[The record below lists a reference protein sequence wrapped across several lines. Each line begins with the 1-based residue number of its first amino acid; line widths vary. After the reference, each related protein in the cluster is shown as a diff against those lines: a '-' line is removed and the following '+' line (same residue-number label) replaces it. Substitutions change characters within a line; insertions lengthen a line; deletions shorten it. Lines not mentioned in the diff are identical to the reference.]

1 MSLPV
6 RNGAPRGI
14 AAPLAQRRTEF
25 LPAILQLQEE
35 APSPLPRAILWTV
48 LALSAALAAWACV
61 GKLDVVAVA
70 EGRLVPK
77 SQLRIVQPAEGGVMR
92 ELLVK
97 EGERVRAGQVLAR
110 MDVRATEADAMT
122 VQNEIA
128 SRRLQL
134 RRIDAELGV
143 ARLQQLP
150 DDPPRLYAQ
159 VEAQREARAHAHEA
173 SLAEQRTVV
182 ARARREVQAAMETQA
197 KLAGALPVLLEQER
211 AFERL
216 ARDGYA
222 GKLMVAQRSRE
233 RLEAEQDLR
242 AQEHRVEGAR
252 AAIDQGERRIAQIN
266 ASYRAQLQAERVDA
280 EAQLARLLQDLE
292 KFNHR
297 QRQAELRAPADGVVK
312 DLATQTPGAVLA
324 PGTVLMTLVP
334 EGEALV
340 AEVWLANQDAG
351 FVASGQSAKLKLASF
366 PFQRYGMLDAKVVR
380 ISADSTERSGD
391 ATRAGG
397 VDGTRPSSVAYA
409 YRAQLEPMTQQ
420 LRLGEARHA
429 LLPGMQLTAEIKL
442 AERTVLEYL
451 LSPVQKLAAEA
462 GRER

>member
-1 MSLPV
+1 MNLPV
-6 RNGAPRGI
+6 RTAAGRIATDAP
-14 AAPLAQRRTEF
+14 AVARRSEF
-25 LPAILQLQEE
+25 LPAILRLQEE
-35 APSPLPRAILWTV
+35 PPSPLPRFVLWTV
-48 LALSAALAAWACV
+48 LALAGALALWASF

-97 EGERVRAGQVLAR
+97 EGERVQTGQVLAR
-110 MDVRATEADAMT
+110 MDVRAAEADAAT
-122 VQNEIA
+122 ARNEIA
-128 SRRLQL
+128 LRRLQL
-134 RRIDAELGV
+134 RRIDAELDGT
-143 ARLQQLP
+143 RLAALAE
-150 DDPPRLYAQ
+150 DPPRLHAQ
-159 VEAQREARAHAHEA
+159 VEAQREARADAHGA
-173 SLAEQRTVV
+173 SLAEQRTVI
-182 ARARREVQAAMETQA
+182 ARARRDMQAALETLG
-197 KLAGALPVLLEQER
+197 KLSGALPVLIEQER

-222 GKLMVAQRSRE
+222 GKLMLAQRSRE

-252 AAIDQGERRIAQIN
+252 ASIDQGERRIAQL
-266 ASYRAQLQAERVDA
+266 AAGYRAQLQGERVEA
-280 EAQLARLLQDLE
+280 EAQLARLVQELDKLS
-292 KFNHR
+292 HR
-297 QRQAELRAPADGVVK
+297 QKLAELRSPANGVVK
-312 DLATQTPGAVLA
+312 DLATQTPGAVLS

-351 FVASGQSAKLKLASF
+351 FVTGGQNAKLKLASF
-366 PFQRYGMLDAKVVR
+366 PFQRYGMLDARVARV
-380 ISADSTERSGD
+380 SADSTER
-391 ATRAGG
+391 GG
-397 VDGTRPSSVAYA
+397 EAAKGGSAFA
-409 YRAQLEPMTQQ
+409 YRAQLEPLAQE

-442 AERTVLEYL
+442 AERTVLEYV
-451 LSPVQKLAAEA
+451 LSPVQKVAAEA

>member
-6 RNGAPRGI
+6 RAGGNP
-14 AAPLAQRRTEF
+14 AAAKSMAVSRRSEF

-35 APSPLPRAILWTV
+35 APSPLPRLVLWIVFALTGA
-48 LALSAALAAWACV
+48 LALWAGF

-110 MDVRATEADAMT
+110 MDDRAAEADAAT
-122 VQNEIA
+122 AQNEIA
-128 SRRLQL
+128 MRRLQL
-134 RRIDAELGV
+134 RRIDAELGG
-143 ARLQQLP
+143 ARLAALP
-150 DDPPRLYAQ
+150 EDPPRLHAQ
-159 VEAQREARAHAHEA
+159 VEAQREARAQAHEA

-182 ARARREVQAAMETQA
+182 ARARRDMQAALETQT
-197 KLAGALPVLLEQER
+197 KLSGALPVLLEQER

-216 ARDGYA
+216 AREGYA

-233 RLEAEQDLR
+233 RHEAEQDLR

-252 AAIDQGERRIAQIN
+252 ATIDQGERRAAQI
-266 ASYRAQLQAERVDA
+266 AAGYRAQLQGERVEA
-280 EAQLARLLQDLE
+280 ETQLARLLQELE
-292 KFNHR
+292 KLNHR
-297 QRQAELRAPADGVVK
+297 RRFAELRSPADGVVK
-312 DLATQTPGAVLA
+312 DLATQTPGAVLS
-324 PGTVLMTLVP
+324 PGTVLMTMVP
-334 EGEALV
+334 DGEALV

-351 FVASGQSAKLKLASF
+351 FVAAGQNAKLKLASF
-366 PFQRYGMLDAKVVR
+366 PFQRYGMLDARVARV
-380 ISADSTERSGD
+380 SADSTERAAKD
-391 ATRAGG
+391 GG
-397 VDGTRPSSVAYA
+397 AYS
-409 YRAQLEPMTQQ
+409 YRAQLEPLAQE
-420 LRLGEARHA
+420 LRLGEARHV

-442 AERTVLEYL
+442 AERTVLEYI
-451 LSPVQKLAAEA
+451 LSPVQKIAAEA